1 MNETIN
7 ESVNE
12 TVTQIPEI
20 LGVVVNVPLTFH
32 PVADIFFLTV
42 ITALFTTIIR
52 KYLTDQAHI
61 RALRKDM
68 KDLQKKMRDTMK
80 KDPNKA
86 QKLQQEIMKKNM
98 ENMKNEMNPKIML
111 TTMIPLLFVFFLARK
126 LYEPSGDILFLGF
139 TEFTWLGTYII
150 FSIINSIIIKKI
162 LNVA

>member
-12 TVTQIPEI
+12 TIAQIPQV
-20 LGVVVNVPLTFH
+20 LGVSVNVPLTFH
-32 PVADIFFLTV
+32 PAVDIFFLTI

-68 KDLQKKMRDTMK
+68 KELQKKMRDVMK
-80 KDPNKA
+80 KDPKKA
-86 QKLQQEIMKKNM
+86 QKLQQEIMKKNL

-111 TTMIPLLFVFFLARK
+111 TTMIPLLFVFFLVRK

-139 TEFTWLGTYII
+139 TEFTWLGTYIV
-150 FSIINSIIIKKI
+150 FSIINSIVIKKI
-162 LNVA
+162 LKVA